1 MPLSLAF
8 AYAGALLLAA
18 GYAGLIAYMLYHW
31 RRLPV
36 WAPSDVEPPRLF
48 ISVLVPARNEGVR
61 IGACLRSLQ
70 EQFFPADRFE
80 VIVIDDHST
89 DDTAAVVRSMSPP
102 NLRLLSLEAHLPGKA
117 VRSYKKEALALGIAA
132 ARGEL
137 IVTTD
142 ADCQVPPHWL
152 HLLATRYAAGRPAFL
167 AAPVVL
173 SGERTALERFQS
185 LDVLG
190 TMVLT
195 GAGIRAGWLH
205 LANGANL
212 AYPKAVFGAVGGFA
226 GIDHLASGDDLLL
239 LHKVVERYPNRIAFV
254 KARAAAVETSAKT
267 TWGGFL
273 QQRLRWATKSA
284 AYRRPQVTLVW
295 AFVFAVCAAI
305 VVSPL
310 ALAVWG
316 RAALGLPL
324 LLLTAKMGA
333 DYGLL
338 RTATHFFGR
347 PDLLRSFWV
356 SQWLHIAY
364 VVVIGVLANV
374 VKGYEWKGRRV
385 E

>member
-1 MPLSLAF
+1 MPPLLAL
-8 AYAGALLLAA
+8 AYAIALLLAA
-18 GYAGLIAYMLYHW
+18 GYAGLIGYLLHHW

-36 WAPSDVEPPRLF
+36 WEPPVSDPPPVF
-48 ISVLVPARNEGVR
+48 ISVLVPARNEAGR

-70 EQFFPADRFE
+70 RQSLPAGRFE
-80 VIVIDDHST
+80 IIVIDDHST
-89 DDTAAVVRSMSPP
+89 DDTAAVVRAMALP
-102 NLRLLSLEAHLPGKA
+102 NLRLLSLAAHLPDEA
-117 VRSYKKEALALGIAA
+117 VHSYKKEALALGVAA

-142 ADCQVPPHWL
+142 ADCQVPPRWL
-152 HLLATRYAAGRPAFL
+152 YLLATRYAAGRPAFL

-173 SGERTALERFQS
+173 SGERTAMERFQS

-212 AYPKAVFGAVGGFA
+212 AYPRSVFGEVGGFA

-239 LHKVVERYPNRIAFV
+239 LQKVVERYPGRIAFV
-254 KARAAAVETSAKT
+254 KARAAAVETRAKT
-267 TWGGFL
+267 TWHGFL

-310 ALAVWG
+310 ALVVWG

-324 LLLTAKMGA
+324 LLMTAKLGA
-333 DYGLL
+333 DFRLL
-338 RTATHFFGR
+338 RTATRFFGR
-347 PDLLRSFWV
+347 PELMRSFWL

-374 VKGYEWKGRRV
+374 VKKYEWKGRSV